1 MTHGTAHRRVCLL
14 PLSGR
19 GRRAGGPRRIE
30 EISTVKMPH
39 ELKTA
44 IFYALKNE
52 MLEDIQN
59 LSEADLREHLS
70 IIEELILDR
79 PKAQLMMMSRILEDE
94 EALRDISNRIVN
106 TALPAEVEEIK
117 VRVLAYYEYVS

>member
-1 MTHGTAHRRVCLL
+1 
-14 PLSGR
+14 
-19 GRRAGGPRRIE
+19 
-30 EISTVKMPH
+30 VKMPH

-52 MLEDIQN
+52 MLADIQN

-94 EALRDISNRIVN
+94 EAFRDISDRIVN

-117 VRVLAYYEYVS
+117 VRVLAYYEYVSRAVEKRANAMPLSGLEFPNHP